1 MVNADH
7 IFDQKYLIS
16 VGYFIGAPALV
27 VDYSVVSPQSSLF
40 CSSVHFNFWL
50 VKTSDSSHS
59 SSCVFNAK
67 TSILLYFRSFTRF
80 SSKIYILW
88 KKGIL
93 NENHPNF
100 SLCKLYLLYK
110 HTNLN
115 KLHSIPSK
123 KNGLFQFHDTFFH
136 GKFMLILLWTVPH
149 VSEKIHPA
157 AIWCI
162 TKFSSINIIWWKREE
177 KLQDFRFCETWL
189 RIFASVDGVAVL
201 PSGWIILC
209 KIFKMSAFLTKI
221 SPAHVIT
228 T

>member
-1 MVNADH
+1 MNADH

-80 SSKIYILW
+80 LSKIYILW

-136 GKFMLILLWTVPH
+136 GKFMLILLWTVP
-149 VSEKIHPA
+149 
-157 AIWCI
+157 
-162 TKFSSINIIWWKREE
+162 
-177 KLQDFRFCETWL
+177 
-189 RIFASVDGVAVL
+189 RIRKN
-201 PSGWIILC
+201 PSGGNMVYNQILINQHNLME
-209 KIFKMSAFLTKI
+209 KRRKTTRFSFLWNMV
-221 SPAHVIT
+221 AHFCFGWWGGCASIRLDNFM
-228 T
+228 